1 ELVRLVVGQRGRV
14 RMRTHLTI
22 RFDYGSVVPWVQ
34 RTPTGIQAIAG
45 PDVLRFSAPVP
56 LRGQNFSTVAAFTV
70 AEGQRLPFTMVWH
83 PSSEPAP
90 PAPDPERLLE
100 DTQRWWEEW
109 SGRCIYQGEWREA
122 VLRSLITLKAL
133 TYAPTGGIVAA
144 PTTSLPEHLGGVRN
158 WDYRFCWVRDAT
170 FTLYALLEA
179 GFLEEAHAWREWLL
193 RAMAGKPAD
202 LQIMYGIAGERSLT
216 ELDLTWLPGYENSRP
231 VRIGNAAHGQ
241 FQLDVYGELF
251 DVLYQARRIGLSA
264 VAGGWEVGRAILDF
278 LESAWQK

>member
-133 TYAPTGGIVAA
+133 TFAPTGGIVAA

-158 WDYRFCWVRDAT
+158 WDYRYCWLRDAT
-170 FTLYALLEA
+170 FTLLAFMHLGY
-179 GFLEEAHAWREWLL
+179 FEEANAWRDWLV
-193 RAMAGKPAD
+193 RAVAGSPRPR
-202 LQIMYGIAGERSLT
+202 QIMYGVGGERWLP
-216 ELDLTWLPGYENSRP
+216 ELIVDWLPGDEKSAPGR
-231 VRIGNAAHGQ
+231 VGNAAPQQPHA
-241 FQLDVYGELF
+241 D
-251 DVLYQARRIGLSA
+251 
-264 VAGGWEVGRAILDF
+264 
-278 LESAWQK
+278 